1 MTASSQA
8 ERMNIRLK
16 EAILATCSTEECHE
30 RTVTVTIQ
38 FDLLHDAL
46 KRKSS
51 VAFLRGECE
60 MRQVWQPNPL
70 YR

>member
-1 MTASSQA
+1 MTK
-8 ERMNIRLK
+8 ERL
-16 EAILATCSTEECHE
+16 SE

-38 FDLLHDAL
+38 FDLRHDAL
-46 KRKSS
+46 KRKPS